1 MKSQSFHT
9 SRATFSDFYFRRW
22 SDFQRVLA
30 LIALKLD
37 PPAFSDPIRLLDWC
51 FPGFSL
57 AGYYRFFDGQHASH
71 VAKHA
76 GLAGTLV
83 LSIVDIEKLDSPQN
97 RHVTAVTLCP
107 KLPHFE
113 EYHAIKLRAQLI
125 LSGADKRM
133 SKTRRLGETSH
144 KTHNF
149 YLKYVS
155 VIYGSLSHNFSV
167 VKNF

>member
-1 MKSQSFHT
+1 MDSVGQDFLKVLSMKSQSFHT

-83 LSIVDIEKLDSPQN
+83 LSIVDIEKVDSPQN
-97 RHVTAVTLCP
+97 RHVTAVTCDLVP
-107 KLPHFE
+107 KI
-113 EYHAIKLRAQLI
+113 ATLRGI
-125 LSGADKRM
+125 SRNKTSRTINFKR
-133 SKTRRLGETSH
+133 SRQANE
-144 KTHNF
+144 
-149 YLKYVS
+149 
-155 VIYGSLSHNFSV
+155 
-167 VKNF
+167 